1 MKIKNVKMLKELIVM
16 NQTEQRLLVEMK
28 ETVHHGSLK
37 D

>member
-1 MKIKNVKMLKELIVM
+1 MKIKDVKVLKELIVM
-16 NQTEQRLLVEMK
+16 NQIKQMLLIEMK